1 VLRRAYRVGNAWSRI
16 HLTSAT
22 AGARAIVRAGLLL
35 RGSIRVIVGFL
46 RFAIGLTNR
55 RLVDRARG
63 LRTAARGAGML
74 TGAVGSVYSEY
85 KRT

>member
-1 VLRRAYRVGNAWSRI
+1 MEPHPLGGNDD
-16 HLTSAT
+16 
-22 AGARAIVRAGLLL
+22 
-35 RGSIRVIVGFL
+35 RVIVGSA
-46 RFAIGLTNR
+46 RYAAGFATR

-85 KRT
+85 KRS